1 MKRKFS
7 EDAPGLHRDSLV
19 LAAIEDT
26 EGTIRATDTKASIA
40 LVVHGFIFAG
50 VLGVVSRLGESF
62 EQASC
67 SFRAVVIALVS
78 ITAMTFLVSVLQILR
93 CVRPAPASVIPDV
106 PSHDVFY
113 ISQTAGA
120 ICGTPRQVSTFAKT
134 KAKLGEMR
142 ASDISDELVAELVK
156 VSAIRSRKVA
166 LASSG
171 LALLGTEVGLAV
183 MLLAVLAVHQL

>member
-1 MKRKFS
+1 MTVS
-7 EDAPGLHRDSLV
+7 GLHRDSLV

-50 VLGVVSRLGESF
+50 VLGVVSRLGTSF

-78 ITAMTFLVSVLQILR
+78 ITGMTFLASVFQILR
-93 CVRPAPASVIPDV
+93 GVRPAPASVIPDIS
-106 PSHDVFY
+106 SHGVFY
-113 ISQTAGA
+113 IPLTADA
-120 ICGTPRQVSTFAKT
+120 IRGRPSKVSTFSKV
-134 KAKLGEMR
+134 KAELGEMS
-142 ASDISDELVAELVK
+142 ASEISDELVAELVK
-156 VSAIRSRKVA
+156 VSSIRSRKVA

-171 LALLGTEVGLAV
+171 LALLGIEVGLAV
-183 MLLAVLAVHQL
+183 VLLAVLAIHQL